1 MSNRARVVA
10 VAVIGVLLALAAMPA
25 GAGAFNHA
33 KFDIVIEGLST
44 AKRTFS
50 LTGQASICE
59 ESLHGTFEEHSKFQ
73 RGKGVTIEVVR
84 KKKGSETEFGVKRLG
99 GSPAITL
106 VTKSWRTATG
116 EQSLKRATNAP
127 IPVQC
132 PEEGVKDLSKIGSC
146 SVTKTTRDNVGMH
159 VNGNLFT
166 IAQDDQLTPPTPTTG
181 LCGETPLDKGFIKM
195 FYEWPDYFPPKEE
208 PIPEAKLFSGLK
220 AVRVDFYGDAPPH
233 TEKVGTYPLTGE
245 ATDEDGVIM
254 IVRFIRCGVKHYPAC

>member
-1 MSNRARVVA
+1 MFTRARVVT
-10 VAVIGVLLALAAMPA
+10 VVLSLFALGLVPTA
-25 GAGAFNHA
+25 AGAFNHA
-33 KFDIVIEGLST
+33 KFDIVIEGISK

-59 ESLHGTFEEHSKFQ
+59 ENLHGTFENNAKFL
-73 RGKGVTIEVVR
+73 RGKGVTIEVKR
-84 KKKGSETEFGVKRLG
+84 KKKGSETEYGIKRL

-116 EQSLKRATNAP
+116 EQSFKRALNAP
-127 IPVQC
+127 LPVQC
-132 PEEGVKDLSKIGSC
+132 PEEGVKDISKIGSC
-146 SVTKTTRDNVGMH
+146 NVEKTTHDDVGMH

-166 IAQDDQLTPPTPTTG
+166 IAQDDQITPPVAATG
-181 LCGETPLDKGFIKM
+181 LCGETPLDKGFIKL

-220 AVRVDFYGDAPPH
+220 AVRVDFIGESPPH

-245 ATDEDGVIM
+245 ATDTDEVLM
-254 IVRFIRCGVKHYPAC
+254 IVRFIRCGVKHYPEC